1 MKVTW
6 KPWLCRRRLPDGP
19 LGCAGTCRPVLD
31 ILSQAAPDN
40 FQDLFINYCHI
51 CLFLATVTITRGDPS
66 DSVSMI
72 FVSELGGCCEAD
84 QELNCWHGV
93 KTLWSCSTLVARGS
107 TSKIS
112 KGEIFLS
119 FQFLWNQRSTTKQK
133 NTIQVKSLILVPAMI
148 VRLGITSTGRQH
160 SLNWVSWLWCP
171 SGVSCSNNNNQC
183 FRASYTPQWIRLK
196 FITWSRRSSLRC
208 NQSRS
213 RYMVNSV
220 EHSGIP
226 SL

>member
-1 MKVTW
+1 MTAFRWSLSVNWEAVVKQTRSWIVDMVLRHCEVA
-6 KPWLCRRRLPDGP
+6 PHWLP
-19 LGCAGTCRPVLD
+19 
-31 ILSQAAPDN
+31 
-40 FQDLFINYCHI
+40 
-51 CLFLATVTITRGDPS
+51 
-66 DSVSMI
+66 
-72 FVSELGGCCEAD
+72 
-84 QELNCWHGV
+84 GV
-93 KTLWSCSTLVARGS
+93 S

-133 NTIQVKSLILVPAMI
+133 NTIQVKSLILVPAII

-171 SGVSCSNNNNQC
+171 SGVSCSNNNNQS